1 MSPVHNCEPVQQPLR
16 AKTAPVGGLG
26 GCMTNL
32 VDFVG
37 KAALAARC
45 LGRAKS
51 CHGRDDVAA
60 RNIVS
65 CLLDVNNLMMK
76 G

>member
-1 MSPVHNCEPVQQPLR
+1 M
-16 AKTAPVGGLG
+16 GGLSE
-26 GCMTNL
+26 CMTIL

-37 KAALAARC
+37 KAALAARY
-45 LGRAKS
+45 LGRANS

>member
-1 MSPVHNCEPVQQPLR
+1 M
-16 AKTAPVGGLG
+16 AKVAPVGGLG
-26 GCMTNL
+26 ECMTNI

-37 KAALAARC
+37 KVALAARC
-45 LGRAKS
+45 LGRATS
-51 CHGRDDVAA
+51 CHRRDDVAA

-65 CLLDVNNLMMK
+65 CMLDVNILMMK